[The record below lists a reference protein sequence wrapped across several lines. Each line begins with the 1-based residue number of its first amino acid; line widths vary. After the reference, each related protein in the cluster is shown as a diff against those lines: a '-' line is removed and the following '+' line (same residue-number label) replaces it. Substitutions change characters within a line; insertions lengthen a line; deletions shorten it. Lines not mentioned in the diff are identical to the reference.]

1 MSANL
6 SIIFLREERLHWAP
20 VGVAA
25 RADEVQDLAEPAT
38 VARLRE
44 ALAVDDHRV
53 VFAAPGADVRLFD
66 MPVSREEKRHI
77 DQALPFALEER
88 LTDDIASL
96 HFAKVALDDESFGVA
111 VASLEK
117 MHRWREQ
124 LDSIVSGAP
133 DTEFARRLSERVL
146 WLPEQLLLPWQAGE
160 WLICRDGDEVIL
172 RFGRC
177 AGTRIEHAL
186 LEVLLRSLAQEKRP
200 EKVVFYGVDET
211 ADRALLSEFSD
222 VPIDWRRGDFL
233 AAAMLLG
240 DLAHIP
246 RLDQGDFAPSLPFA
260 RWWTLWKGVAV
271 ALLVAVGVHLVGGWL
286 ELLRLED
293 ANLALRAET
302 EAVYRSLNPKGVLQD
317 PERQLQRQLDALKG
331 SSSSGSF
338 LPLLDPLAQQLAA
351 QDGVVL
357 GNLNYSGSNGQ
368 IRVSLL
374 AKDFA
379 QVEQIRAGLVERGL
393 NATLDNS
400 SRSGQGVRARLR
412 LEAAR

>member
-66 MPVSREEKRHI
+66 MPVSREEKRHL

-124 LDSIVSGAP
+124 LDSILSGAP

-146 WLPEQLLLPWQAGE
+146 WLPEQLLLPWQEGE

-211 ADRALLSEFSD
+211 ADRALMSEFSD
-222 VPIDWRRGDFL
+222 EPIDWRRGDFL

-260 RWWTLWKGVAV
+260 RWWTLWKGVAA
-271 ALLVAVGVHLVGGWL
+271 ALLVALGVHLVGGWL
-286 ELLRLED
+286 ELSRLED

-302 EAVYRSLNPKGVLQD
+302 EAVYRALNPRGVLQD

-393 NATLDNS
+393 DATLDNS

>member
-286 ELLRLED
+286 ELSRLED